1 MEVITMAGLK
11 KATNSTNNDFDKVVS
26 QIENESYRTLND
38 EVEIGEDGLVHD
50 VPLLAGYVDESGTLH
65 TTFTYREM
73 NGKDEEAISKAD
85 VRQNGA
91 KMVNVLVERCVVA
104 VGTLTK
110 KECGARWGTII
121 REMLGGD
128 LDYMAFKIRELSKG
142 KEVEFTH
149 KCPNCGSKLTTII
162 NTDEFNI
169 KPYMGQSAINFT
181 LVRGYRDGKKE
192 LHKEGVIRLPNG
204 FDREIVTPLFKKNVS
219 TAMTMLLTRLIAFN
233 DGALVTQN
241 LVSEM
246 SLRDREIL
254 EKIIKENT
262 FGIDTTIDNLMC
274 DSCGTDISGEV
285 GQSNFL

>member
-1 MEVITMAGLK
+1 MAGLK
-11 KATNSTNNDFDKVVS
+11 KANSSNNDFDKVVN
-26 QIENESYRTLND
+26 QIENENIRNLND
-38 EVEIGEDGLVHD
+38 EIEVSEDGYVHD
-50 VPLLAGYVDESGTLH
+50 VPMLAGYVDKDGVLH

-104 VGTLTK
+104 IGTLTK
-110 KECGARWGTII
+110 KECVARWGTIV
-121 REMLGGD
+121 RELLGGD

-149 KCPNCGSKLTTII
+149 KCPNCGSKLTTIVS
-162 NTDEFNI
+162 TDEFNI
-169 KPYMGQSAINFT
+169 KPYMGQSVIDFT
-181 LVRGYRDGKKE
+181 LARGYKDGKKE
-192 LHKEGVIRLPNG
+192 IHKEGVIRLPNG

-219 TAMTMLLTRLIAFN
+219 TAMTMMLTRLISFN

-241 LVSEM
+241 LVNEM
-246 SLRDREIL
+246 TLRDRDIL

-262 FGIDTTIDNLMC
+262 FGVDTTLENLTC
-274 DSCGTDISGEV
+274 SNCGQDISGEV

>member
-1 MEVITMAGLK
+1 MAGLK
-11 KATNSTNNDFDKVVS
+11 KANNSNNDFDKVVN
-26 QIENESYRTLND
+26 QIENENIRNLND
-38 EVEIGEDGLVHD
+38 EIEVSEDGYVHD
-50 VPLLAGYVDESGTLH
+50 VPMLAGYVDKDGVLH

-104 VGTLTK
+104 IGTLTK
-110 KECGARWGTII
+110 KECGARWGTIV
-121 REMLGGD
+121 RELLGGD

-149 KCPNCGSKLTTII
+149 KCPNCGSKLTTIVS
-162 NTDEFNI
+162 TDEFNI
-169 KPYMGQSAINFT
+169 KPYMGQSVIDFT
-181 LVRGYRDGKKE
+181 LARGYKDGKKE
-192 LHKEGVIRLPNG
+192 IHKEGVIRLPNG

-219 TAMTMLLTRLIAFN
+219 TAMTMMLTRLISFN

-241 LVSEM
+241 LVNEM
-246 SLRDREIL
+246 TLRDRDIL

-262 FGIDTTIDNLMC
+262 FGVDTTLDNLTC
-274 DSCGTDISGEV
+274 SNCGQDISGEV

>member
-1 MEVITMAGLK
+1 MAGLK
-11 KATNSTNNDFDKVVS
+11 KACINNEVDKVVS
-26 QIENESYRTLND
+26 QIEDENIRNLNS
-38 EVEIGEDGLVHD
+38 EVEVGEDGFVHD
-50 VPLLAGYVDESGTLH
+50 EPLLAGYVDKDGVLH

-110 KECGARWGTII
+110 KECGVRWGTII

-142 KEVEFTH
+142 NEVEFQH
-149 KCPNCGSKLTTII
+149 KCPNCGTKLTTIV
-162 NTDEFNI
+162 NTNEFNL
-169 KPYMGQSAINFT
+169 KPYMGQSVIDFS
-181 LVRGYRDGKKE
+181 LVRGYKDSRGEVHKDGS
-192 LHKEGVIRLPNG
+192 LRLPNG
-204 FDREIVTPLFKKNVS
+204 FDREAVTPLFKKNVS
-219 TAMTMLLTRLIAFN
+219 TAMTSLLTRLISFN
-233 DGALVTQN
+233 DGAVVTQN
-241 LVSEM
+241 NVNEM
-246 SLRDREIL
+246 SLRDRDIL

-262 FGIDTTIDNLMC
+262 FGIDTVIEDIVC
-274 DSCGTDISGEV
+274 SSCGQDISGEV

>member
-1 MEVITMAGLK
+1 MAGLK
-11 KATNSTNNDFDKVVS
+11 KANSSNNDFDKVVN
-26 QIENESYRTLND
+26 QIENENIRNLND
-38 EVEIGEDGLVHD
+38 EIEVSEDGYVHD
-50 VPLLAGYVDESGTLH
+50 VPMLAGYVDKDGVLH

-104 VGTLTK
+104 IGTLTK

-121 REMLGGD
+121 RELLGGD

-149 KCPNCGSKLTTII
+149 KCPNCGSKLTTIVS
-162 NTDEFNI
+162 TDEFNI
-169 KPYMGQSAINFT
+169 KPYMGQSAIDFT
-181 LVRGYRDGKKE
+181 LARGYKDGKKE
-192 LHKEGVIRLPNG
+192 IHKEGVIRLPNG

-219 TAMTMLLTRLIAFN
+219 TAMTMMLTRLISFN

-241 LVSEM
+241 LVNEM
-246 SLRDREIL
+246 TLRDRDIL

-262 FGIDTTIDNLMC
+262 FGVDTTLDNLIC
-274 DSCGTDISGEV
+274 SNCGQDISGEV

>member
-1 MEVITMAGLK
+1 MAGLK
-11 KATNSTNNDFDKVVS
+11 KANNSGNELDKVVN
-26 QIENESYRTLND
+26 QIENENIRNLNEEI
-38 EVEIGEDGLVHD
+38 EVSEDGLVHD
-50 VPLLAGYVDESGTLH
+50 VPLLAGYVDKNGVLH
-65 TTFTYREM
+65 QTFTYREM

-91 KMVNVLVERCVVA
+91 KMVNILVERCVTQI
-104 VGTLTK
+104 GTLTK
-110 KECGARWGTII
+110 KECGANWGTVI

-149 KCPNCGSKLTTII
+149 KCPNCGSKLTTVV

-169 KPYMGQSAINFT
+169 KPFMGQSAIDFS
-181 LVRGYRDGKKE
+181 LVRGYKDGKGE
-192 LHKEGVIRLPNG
+192 IHKEGIIRLPNG

-219 TAMTMLLTRLIAFN
+219 TAMTLMLTRLIAFN

-241 LVSEM
+241 LVNEM
-246 SLRDREIL
+246 TLRDREIL

-262 FGIDTTIDNLMC
+262 FGIDTNIELVC
-274 DSCGTDISGEV
+274 SSCGQDISGEV